1 MHAETAASVPAS
13 VPVMSGRRAF
23 LLASATFVAG
33 AAIGGGGGFA
43 WGLGHPGVSAPAVA
57 EPVSE
62 ELAELRWLAVEAPIE
77 DLMEKRLAFLACV
90 AADYRRDATLWR
102 GVERLG
108 REVLGGAQVPDRRSF
123 RLWLAEVIEK
133 GDPDMAAHLVPL
145 ATQLR
150 GIR

>member
-90 AADYRRDATLWR
+90 VDDYPGDLVLWR
-102 GVERLG
+102 GVERLA
-108 REVLGGAQVPDRRSF
+108 RDVLDGAQVPDRRRF
-123 RLWLAEVIEK
+123 ATWLAQVIEK
-133 GDPDMAAHLVPL
+133 GDPNMAGHLVPF

-150 GIR
+150 RIR